1 MKFQQTISLF
11 FLRASLHAGVVTNI
25 EVGKK
30 KQFISSKKIIEF
42 EISFLFFSLGKVYF
56 EILHK
61 GEENRELLRW
71 RGKFKRNFL

>member
-30 KQFISSKKIIEF
+30 KTIHFVKKN
-42 EISFLFFSLGKVYF
+42 Y
-56 EILHK
+56 
-61 GEENRELLRW
+61 
-71 RGKFKRNFL
+71 